1 MIFADGITVL
11 SKSAADAKEC
21 PPYDVATVLALEKGG
36 VVVCIVKVFL
46 PFGSGKLSFG
56 GADNQGEVGTP
67 GTICDVNADYHINKL
82 NVVCKR
88 SLHENGRVSP
98 FFSYEFREKVSGPYL
113 GQLLFA
119 VEIETKAELVPL
131 GFEST
136 HEAEVRD
143 ERKVRAANRL
153 PESFEVSPG
162 RVNRGGCY

>member
-1 MIFADGITVL
+1 
-11 SKSAADAKEC
+11 
-21 PPYDVATVLALEKGG
+21 VATVLAWEKGG

-56 GADNQGEVGTP
+56 GADNQGEVGIGTP
-67 GTICDVNADYHINKL
+67 GATCAVNADYHVNQL

-131 GFEST
+131 GFE
-136 HEAEVRD
+136 EKAELVT
-143 ERKVRAANRL
+143 A
-153 PESFEVSPG
+153 
-162 RVNRGGCY
+162 